1 MFLFLCLTL
10 LKSSPLLPSHVQIH
24 EFHMS
29 SSQGSLPWYAQLD
42 LSITALIYPLTGFIY
57 ISIKPFG
64 IISYLNISPLVNQRW
79 LNSALYPGPWTHGQD
94 QSLLPVTPHLS
105 FPSTPSA
112 LCWAAT
118 GPRSTPSAPSLFFF
132 FWKKE
137 TDPEGF
143 CFMDKQPELIWW
155 PRQEELKEQSF
166 DPSANHCSIWP
177 GAMEIHTS
185 SGSQEDPETVKMSH
199 ESTELKPKRQPA
211 AGAVPLNFINSTP
224 HTFSTWRK

>member
-1 MFLFLCLTL
+1 MAKFSLVSGALNTWSRWVPA
-10 LKSSPLLPSHVQIH
+10 SSYTS
-24 EFHMS
+24 
-29 SSQGSLPWYAQLD
+29 
-42 LSITALIYPLTGFIY
+42 
-57 ISIKPFG
+57 
-64 IISYLNISPLVNQRW
+64 
-79 LNSALYPGPWTHGQD
+79 
-94 QSLLPVTPHLS
+94 SLLPLNSLS
-105 FPSTPSA
+105 TVLGCYWAQEHSISTIP
-112 LCWAAT
+112 
-118 GPRSTPSAPSLFFF
+118 FFF